1 VYEKMLTDSLRGG
14 LRLATIALA
23 ASLIVGCATHPKPT
37 PPTPAPP
44 PPPAAPPPAYT
55 PPPPPPPVQSG
66 VLPGSVQ
73 DFVINAG
80 DRVYFDYDKF
90 NLRPDAIPVLTAQAT
105 WLERYP
111 AVQVRIEGNTDD
123 RGTEEYNFALGER
136 RANAVKDFL
145 NAHGVNAGRIT
156 TVSYGK
162 ERPIDPGTGEAAWA
176 HNRNA
181 HTDITSGAR

>member
-1 VYEKMLTDSLRGG
+1 MLTESLRGG
-14 LRLATIALA
+14 PRLATIALA
-23 ASLIVGCATHPKPT
+23 ASLIAACATHPKPT
-37 PPTPAPP
+37 PPAPTPP
-44 PPPAAPPPAYT
+44 PAPPAAPQAAYTAPPPA
-55 PPPPPPPVQSG
+55 PVQSG

-90 NLRPDAIPVLTAQAT
+90 NLRSDALPVLTAQAA

-162 ERPIDPGTGEAAWA
+162 ERPIDTGTGEAAWA